1 METIHYKNIDF
12 TAWDVGGR
20 DKIRPLYRHYFANTQ
35 ALIYVIDS
43 NDRERVKSAGE
54 ELASML
60 REDELRDAV
69 LVVLANKQDLE
80 NAMSVDEVSK
90 AIEFDGIRLR
100 KKTIVGTCATSG
112 EGLHEAFEWIAK
124 AISGDD
130 DNDDKEIVSIKPVQE
145 TIEDTKALAKVI
157 HSSTLVSI
165 SQLIKYLTRS
175 TS

>member
-60 REDELRDAV
+60 REDELREAV

-90 AIEFDGIRLR
+90 SIEFDGIRLR
-100 KKTIVGTCATSG
+100 KKTILGTCATSG
-112 EGLHEAFEWIAK
+112 EGLHEAFEWMAR
-124 AISGDD
+124 AISGHDD
-130 DNDDKEIVSIKPVQE
+130 DDKEIGSIQPVRE
-145 TIEDTKALAKVI
+145 TIEDTKALAKGI
-157 HSSTLVSI
+157 QSSTLASI
-165 SQLIKYLTRS
+165 SQLVKYLTRS

>member
-54 ELASML
+54 ELTSML
-60 REDELRDAV
+60 REDELRDAC

-90 AIEFDGIRLR
+90 QIEFEGIGLR
-100 KKTIVGTCATSG
+100 KKTIVGTCAITG
-112 EGLHEAFEWIAK
+112 EGLHEAFEWMAK

-130 DNDDKEIVSIKPVQE
+130 EKEIESIQPVLE
-145 TIEDTKALAKVI
+145 TIEDTKALAKGI
-157 HSSTLVSI
+157 HSSTLASI